1 MHYLFTWETGHP
13 TLDVRLRQARQHW
26 EELTLGTN
34 PAAKRELSQLSHSA
48 QPALPIP
55 PSWMATFYLLP
66 YPEQILL
73 AFVWLHWWQQSA
85 EEEAGFGGWLI
96 QGPGLVLNHVSLLK
110 VLTEQQPGILGS
122 LHGFLEKNRRAGWG
136 LEWRPRKLP
145 AYCPAPRRAQ
155 HRVPLSYSCP
165 RIMARH
171 PAAHTRLIIITLL
184 IGAPRSSPFAWTE
197 RSCKR
202 ALTALLDMRYF

>member
-1 MHYLFTWETGHP
+1 MHYLFSWETGHP
-13 TLDVRLRQARQHW
+13 TLDVRLQQARQHW
-26 EELTLGTN
+26 EELTLSTN
-34 PAAKRELSQLSHSA
+34 PSAKRELSQLSQFAQPAHSA

-55 PSWMATFYLLP
+55 PSWAATFYLLP

-122 LHGFLEKNRRAGWG
+122 LHGFLEKIAEQAGDWNG
-136 LEWRPRKLP
+136 DRESYPHIVQLLEELNTEYRSHIHARELWP
-145 AYCPAPRRAQ
+145 AVLQ
-155 HRVPLSYSCP
+155 
-165 RIMARH
+165 
-171 PAAHTRLIIITLL
+171 LIQ
-184 IGAPRSSPFAWTE
+184 
-197 RSCKR
+197 
-202 ALTALLDMRYF
+202 D